1 MENNKQG
8 IESIQPLSPM
18 QPLVEMGF
26 EDEVSIILNNPS
38 SSDISKA
45 AQQKIIN
52 EMGTGMDID
61 SFLMEVN
68 NLAPAEMNNGGIL
81 SLNQG
86 SGNQGVMID
95 SIDFI
100 DSKEAQD
107 EAKEDLDDYIKDFED
122 DIFKGSG
129 ESIDTKGK
137 TSEQIAKEITERDT
151 PLEKKKKYAEG
162 LEGYNDY
169 LKMLSPTQVSK
180 GRIGQGVGAATV
192 RTNYLKNGGIPS
204 LMPMGMDDGGFA
216 TGFGFNFQD
225 GFEDVSM
232 TDEEREQYEEEVRR
246 YNEAQNDPDAYNESI
261 NPAIS
266 FKDALSR
273 GYGSPQADRIAEG
286 IQQSKLNFTDT
297 EPGVAISIDA
307 LDQTPESYRFYPS
320 EVSKLYAQMKGVP
333 FSPLVA
339 PPKEA
344 TYVDSM
350 QPRRIQ
356 SQLYA
361 KDGTYVQGYADGTGR
376 YGAQQLEPNQF
387 PRRQELI
394 TGPGGERGDKIPAML
409 SDGEFVTNSA
419 AVRGMGIMAGASPQ
433 DEYEQRLLGARQM
446 YDFQK

>member
-1 MENNKQG
+1 MNNNTSQG
-8 IESIQPLSPM
+8 IGAYQNTMDGGARPEVVDSLNASPENIIFGM
-18 QPLVEMGF
+18 ETKMNQLMLDA
-26 EDEVSIILNNPS
+26 EDAQKNNNPALYQS
-38 SSDISKA
+38 IVTEINDIQAKQIELKNSLADTSIEPTELNDINPDALDMSESDLVDFEKYNKDLKDKSEEKEFDFEKA
-45 AQQKIIN
+45 GEFLNTIGSAFDFKNIN
-52 EMGTGMDID
+52 TGAKFINQRGTKRIPVP
-61 SFLMEVN
+61 SLQRYQ
-68 NLAPAEMNNGGIL
+68 AGGIA
-81 SLNQG
+81 S
-86 SGNQGVMID
+86 M
-95 SIDFI
+95 
-100 DSKEAQD
+100 
-107 EAKEDLDDYIKDFED
+107 
-122 DIFKGSG
+122 
-129 ESIDTKGK
+129 
-137 TSEQIAKEITERDT
+137 
-151 PLEKKKKYAEG
+151 
-162 LEGYNDY
+162 
-169 LKMLSPTQVSK
+169 
-180 GRIGQGVGAATV
+180 
-192 RTNYLKNGGIPS
+192 
-204 LMPMGMDDGGFA
+204 MPMYMDDGGFA

-361 KDGTYVQGYADGTGR
+361 KDGTYVNAYADGTGR
-376 YGAQQLEPNQF
+376 YGAQQLEPSQF

-419 AVRGMGIMAGASPQ
+419 AVRGMGIMAGANPE

-446 YDFQK
+446 YDYQKQAEEMAKRYT